1 MNKVNYNHR
10 LASFI
15 LFGSFF
21 LGFLIIKYIY
31 AKTNLPINLLVHFW
45 FAICILPLFI
55 VAFIQNFSKQI
66 QNKKQAKFNLA
77 RIRSKLVIILLQLLL
92 IILPN
97 FILND
102 YNLINTSTFIND
114 VFSFLPYLI
123 ILIIIYVFIADT
135 YLDNPC
141 DEYYQI
147 SLMIN
152 HKANI
157 DIQTI
162 KRFLLKTLV
171 KVIFIPFMYSGF
183 IDLLTILLHMD
194 LKLNMHNLNKILF
207 NFGVSLDMLVG
218 TFGYLF
224 SFKLIDND
232 IKDTESNLL
241 GWLFALLCYP
251 PLLWIMNQ
259 INHQQDALTWENII
273 PNDTLFYMFFFV
285 VINLLWVVY
294 WLATFEFG
302 MTFSNLSWRG
312 LINKGV
318 YRYTKHPAYIS
329 KNLYW
334 WLNTLPFCGV
344 TLFSLAWWQ
353 NILGL
358 TFVSLIYYGRAW
370 SEEKHLNN
378 FSDYR
383 KYSQRIDKIGIFRYI
398 KLPPSSY

>member
-1 MNKVNYNHR
+1 M
-10 LASFI
+10 
-15 LFGSFF
+15 
-21 LGFLIIKYIY
+21 
-31 AKTNLPINLLVHFW
+31 
-45 FAICILPLFI
+45 
-55 VAFIQNFSKQI
+55 
-66 QNKKQAKFNLA
+66 
-77 RIRSKLVIILLQLLL
+77 
-92 IILPN
+92 
-97 FILND
+97 
-102 YNLINTSTFIND
+102 
-114 VFSFLPYLI
+114 
-123 ILIIIYVFIADT
+123 
-135 YLDNPC
+135 
-141 DEYYQI
+141 
-147 SLMIN
+147 
-152 HKANI
+152 
-157 DIQTI
+157 
-162 KRFLLKTLV
+162 
-171 KVIFIPFMYSGF
+171 
-183 IDLLTILLHMD
+183 
-194 LKLNMHNLNKILF
+194 
-207 NFGVSLDMLVG
+207 
-218 TFGYLF
+218 
-224 SFKLIDND
+224 
-232 IKDTESNLL
+232 
-241 GWLFALLCYP
+241 
-251 PLLWIMNQ
+251 
-259 INHQQDALTWENII
+259 
-273 PNDTLFYMFFFV
+273 